1 MGENGRPGDT
11 GLPGRRGD
19 MGLPGMNGTDGTP
32 GRDGLKGMKG
42 MMVGTLLPLHSHT
55 CSCHC
60 LCLDYHNYVEV
71 LIHKMDCLHTHSL
84 CEYVCP
90 TAQVVTTVLFISC
103 TGRGRKVSR
112 ESKEI
117 VVKMEP

>member
-1 MGENGRPGDT
+1 
-11 GLPGRRGD
+11 
-19 MGLPGMNGTDGTP
+19 MGLPGMNGIDGTP

-71 LIHKMDCLHTHSL
+71 LIHKMDCLRTHSL
-84 CEYVCP
+84 CEYVFP